1 MKVYI
6 VDDSILIRD
15 LLKAM
20 LVADPEVEIIG
31 EAGNPRDAA
40 KEVFSL
46 NPDVVIMDMKRPLED
61 GLDTIEKIK
70 NTDSPPVVIVLTNY
84 SLRQYKEKCM
94 DFGADF
100 FFDKSNEFE
109 KIPEVLEQLSR
120 DSGVSVR
127 EG

>member
-6 VDDSILIRD
+6 MDDSILIRN

-20 LVADPEVEIIG
+20 LVADPQVEIIG

-40 KEVFSL
+40 KDVFGLS
-46 NPDVVIMDMKRPLED
+46 PDVVIMDMRRPLED
-61 GLDTIEKIK
+61 GFDTIEKIK

-94 DFGADF
+94 EYYNFCLF
-100 FFDKSNEFE
+100 
-109 KIPEVLEQLSR
+109 R
-120 DSGVSVR
+120 H
-127 EG
+127 

>member
-6 VDDSILIRD
+6 VDESILIRD

-31 EAGNPRDAA
+31 EADNPHDAA
-40 KEVFSL
+40 KDLFSL
-46 NPDVVIMDMKRPLED
+46 NPDVVIMDMRRPLGD

-70 NTDSPPVVIVLTNY
+70 NTNSPPVVIVWTNY
-84 SLRQYKEKCM
+84 SLRQYREKCM
-94 DFGADF
+94 DSGADF

-120 DSGVSVR
+120 DSRVSVR